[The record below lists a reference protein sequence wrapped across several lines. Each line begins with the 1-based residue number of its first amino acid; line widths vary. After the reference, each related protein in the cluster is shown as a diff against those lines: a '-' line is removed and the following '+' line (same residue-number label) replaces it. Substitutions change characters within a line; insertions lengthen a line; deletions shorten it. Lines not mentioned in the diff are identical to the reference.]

1 MVFTNWLKSGIA
13 ICALAVALPAAAAV
27 PDAGAIKGMV
37 KDAAGKP
44 VAGAF
49 VKLRNNERRL
59 TFMVISK
66 DGGRFEAKDLPAG
79 HYTAEGVG
87 AEGESKISTPVAVKS
102 GALADVTVALVEKRG
117 PSLPAA
123 WPDRLPEAQ
132 IPKPAD
138 IKLPDGPGK
147 ELVQAKCNVCHDS
160 ARIVST
166 RTTAKNWEHTVWSMR
181 QNMAAA
187 NIPDLSDG
195 EAATIQAYLVKNFP
209 SVVPYNENNRL
220 PRTAIEGKARDYRV
234 VTFRLEPEFA
244 EPHDIAVDPTGIA
257 WAAKRGGQNLA
268 GGKLIRFDPH
278 TLEITEVNAP
288 TGSAPPSR
296 RRLGNPQIGPD
307 GVLWTA
313 DAPNKRWLSFDTTT
327 RKFIN
332 YFVPDGHLAGGNSM
346 ALDHATGMVWSSDQ
360 RNGIYSLNPK
370 TGEWKFYRAPTKN
383 SGAYGIALSGDGSP
397 WFAEDNI
404 DRIGHLDLKTGK
416 VEELPIKD
424 QGEKILPRRMNSD
437 ADGNIWVGLW
447 DAGKLMKIDYKTKK
461 MSIFTP
467 PTRDA
472 GCYSVTVDKKNN
484 IVWVS
489 EQEVDK
495 IGRFDPKT
503 NTWMEFAL
511 PDSQSDPRRIEL
523 DPTDPNRVF
532 FSGNSANLIGFIEYT
547 PENDVHS

>member
-1 MVFTNWLKSGIA
+1 MVLANWLKSGIA
-13 ICALAVALPAAAAV
+13 ICTLFVALPAAAAV
-27 PDAGAIKGMV
+27 PDAGAVKGVV
-37 KDAAGKP
+37 KDMAGKP

-49 VKLRNNERRL
+49 VKLRNAEHRL
-59 TFMVISK
+59 TFMIVSR

-79 HYTAEGVG
+79 QYTAEGVG
-87 AEGESKISTPVAVKS
+87 AAMESKVSTLVAVKA
-102 GALADVTVALVEKRG
+102 GAVADVSVGLAEKRG
-117 PSLPAA
+117 PALPAA
-123 WPDRLPEAQ
+123 WPDQLPVSQ
-132 IPKPAD
+132 VPKPQD

-147 ELVQAKCNVCHDS
+147 ALVEAKCNVCHDS
-160 ARIVST
+160 VRIVAT
-166 RTTAKNWEHTVWSMR
+166 RTGAKNWEHTIWSMR
-181 QNMAAA
+181 QNMLAA
-187 NIPDLSDG
+187 NIPDITDA

-209 SVVPYNENNRL
+209 NVVPYNENNRL
-220 PRTAIEGKARDYRV
+220 PRRAIEGKSRDYRV
-234 VTFRLEPEFA
+234 VTFRLEPDFA

-278 TLEITEVNAP
+278 TLEVTEVNAP
-288 TGSAPPSR
+288 TGSAAPSR

-313 DAPNKRWLSFDTTT
+313 DAPNHRWLSFDTKT

-332 YFVPDGHLAGGNSM
+332 YFVPDGHIAGGNSM
-346 ALDHATGMVWSSDQ
+346 ALNHKNGMVWSSDE
-360 RNGIYSLNPK
+360 RNGIYSLDPK
-370 TGEWKFYRAPTKN
+370 TGQWNFYRAPTN
-383 SGAYGIALSGDGSP
+383 GSGAYGIALAGDGSP
-397 WFAEDNI
+397 WFAEDKI

-416 VEELPIKD
+416 IEEFPIKD
-424 QGEKILPRRMNSD
+424 QGETILPRRMNSD
-437 ADGNIWVGLW
+437 ADGNLWVGLW
-447 DAGKLMKIDYKTKK
+447 EAGKLMKIDYKTKK
-461 MSIFTP
+461 MTIFTP
-467 PTRDA
+467 PTKNA

-503 NTWMEFAL
+503 NTWMEFSL

-532 FSGNSANLIGFIEYT
+532 FSGNTSNLIGFVEYM

>member
-1 MVFTNWLKSGIA
+1 MAFTSWLKGGIA
-13 ICALAVALPAAAAV
+13 LCALCLALPAAAAGENTGSV
-27 PDAGAIKGMV
+27 KGVV
-37 KDAAGKP
+37 KDSAGKP

-49 VKLRNNERRL
+49 VKLRNAERRF
-59 TFMVISK
+59 TFMVVSR
-66 DGGRFEAKDLPAG
+66 DGGKFEAKDLPSG
-79 HYTAEGVG
+79 KYTAEGVG
-87 AEGESKISTPVAVKS
+87 AEMESKVSAPVAVAS
-102 GALADVTVALVEKRG
+102 GASATINVALVEKRG

-123 WPDRLPEAQ
+123 WPDRLPQDQ
-132 IPKPAD
+132 IPKPEA

-147 ELVQAKCNVCHDS
+147 ELVQAKCTVCHDM

-166 RTTAKNWEHTVWSMR
+166 RTNEKNWEHTVWSMR

-187 NIPDLSDG
+187 KIPDITDA
-195 EAATIQAYLVKNFP
+195 EAATIQSYLVRNFP
-209 SVVPYNENNRL
+209 NVVPYNPNNRL
-220 PRTAIEGKARDYRV
+220 PRTAIEGKSRDYRV
-234 VTFRLEPEFA
+234 VVFRLEPELS

-257 WAAKRGGQNLA
+257 WAAKRGGENLA

-278 TLEITEVNAP
+278 TLEVTEVNAP
-288 TGSAPPSR
+288 TGGAPPSR
-296 RRLGNPQIGPD
+296 RRLGNPQVGPD

-313 DAPNKRWLSFDTTT
+313 DAPNQRWLSFDTKTH
-327 RKFIN
+327 KFIN

-346 ALDHATGMVWSSDQ
+346 ALNHANGMVWSTDQ
-360 RNGIYSLNPK
+360 RNGIYSLDPK
-370 TGEWKFYRAPTKN
+370 TGQWNFYRAPTKG
-383 SGAYGIALSGDGSP
+383 SGAYGIALAGDGSP
-397 WFAEDNI
+397 YFAEDNI

-416 VEELPIKD
+416 IEELPIKD
-424 QGEKILPRRMNSD
+424 QGEVILPRRMNTD

-447 DAGKLMKIDYKTKK
+447 QAGKLMKIDYKTKK

-472 GCYSVTVDKKNN
+472 GCYSISVDKKNN
-484 IVWVS
+484 VVWVS

-503 NTWMEFAL
+503 NSWMEFSL

-532 FSGNSANLIGFIEYT
+532 FSGNTANVIGFIEYM
-547 PENDVHS
+547 PEDVRS